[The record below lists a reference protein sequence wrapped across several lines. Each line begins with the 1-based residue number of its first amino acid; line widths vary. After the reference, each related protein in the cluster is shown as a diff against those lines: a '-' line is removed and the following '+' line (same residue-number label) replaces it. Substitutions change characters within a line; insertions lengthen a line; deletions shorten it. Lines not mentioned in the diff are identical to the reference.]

1 MNAKIT
7 IDGAGRVVL
16 PKSVREALRLGPGDE
31 LEVENEDDRLILS
44 PVRIPPGLRKERGVW
59 VYRSGKPAEAP
70 IPDLIEEQRSQRTR
84 HVSGERQ

>member
-31 LEVENEDDRLILS
+31 LEVEKEDDRLILS

-84 HVSGERQ
+84 HVSSERQ